1 MATENRLQ
9 RVSGLVFAAGG
20 GLLHRRALLLGGAVA
35 TGALAIRSAVAVAAP
50 SGALSIGQ
58 DQPETMRTPG
68 APFTEYG
75 EPSRFESVRRTIG
88 QMLPELAAGAGVGYA
103 PLQQLGG
110 TITPNGLHF
119 VRNHGGTPDIDPAKH
134 SLLIHGLVERPI
146 EFDLNSLSRYPMV
159 SRMHFIECTGNS
171 GLNGNILTEAPQ
183 LPLDRLHGLVSSA
196 EWTGIPLSI
205 LLDEAGVRSDARW
218 VLAEGADAS
227 GMSRS
232 VPLEKCMDDAMIALY
247 QNGERVRPE
256 QGYPM
261 RLLLPGF
268 EGNMSV
274 KWLRRLKV
282 TAEPTHTKDETS
294 KYTDLLPDGK
304 ARQFTFAVGVKSVIC
319 NPAAGLEMQTPG
331 FYEISGIAWSGHG
344 RVTKVEI
351 SADGGRSWAEAALSQ
366 PDLPLAM
373 RRFALPWK
381 WDGQPSI
388 LMSRATDD
396 KGNVQPTRTAWGA
409 QYGAAQPYHCN
420 AIQSWAINSDG
431 SIRNVFA

>member
-1 MATENRLQ
+1 MAGDRDSHHAAASEF
-9 RVSGLVFAAGG
+9 VAGG

-35 TGALAIRSAVAVAAP
+35 TGGLALRSAVAVAAP
-50 SGALSIGQ
+50 GIALSIGEG
-58 DQPETMRTPG
+58 QPETMRMPG
-68 APFTEYG
+68 AAFTEYG
-75 EPSRFESVRRTIG
+75 QPSRFESVKRSIRVRV
-88 QMLPELAAGAGVGYA
+88 PDLAPGTGVSLA
-103 PLQQLGG
+103 PLQHLRGA
-110 TITPNGLHF
+110 ITPNGLHF
-119 VRNHGGTPDIDPAKH
+119 VRNHNGTPEIDPAKH
-134 SLLIHGLVERPI
+134 ELLIHGLVERPI
-146 EFDLNSLSRYPMV
+146 VLDMNALMRYPMV
-159 SRMHFIECTGNS
+159 SRLHFIECTGNS
-171 GLNGNILTEAPQ
+171 SMNGNILSEAPQ
-183 LPLDRLHGLVSSA
+183 VSVDIIHGLVSSA

-205 LLDEAGVRSDARW
+205 LLDEAGVRPAGRW
-218 VLAEGADAS
+218 VLAEGADAA

-232 VPLEKCMDDAMIALY
+232 IPLKKCMDDAMIALY

-268 EGNMSV
+268 EGNMCV

-282 TAEPTHTKDETS
+282 TADPTHTKDETS

-351 SADGGRSWAEAALSQ
+351 SADGGKSWAEAALSQ

-409 QYGAAQPYHCN
+409 QYGAAQGYHCN

-431 SIRNVFA
+431 RIRNVFA